1 MTGVGGWGSG
11 VGAKNRSPA
20 SGETSA
26 LPEGR
31 GGVTAARGFNAG
43 AASAGIKEGPPRDDL
58 AVVVAD
64 APCVVHAVFTQCQVV
79 AAPVVVSRE
88 RIRGGHAQGIV
99 INSGNANACTGKQGL
114 RDAREMAELAA
125 AQTGIHSALMLVAS
139 TGLIGTPLPMDRIRG
154 GIRQLRPTREGGPEA
169 ARAIMT
175 TDLVPKEAVV
185 DLELAGKTVTIGG
198 MAKGAGMVHPH
209 MATMLCVI
217 TTDAELDPRLAR
229 GALQTA
235 ADRSFNQISIDGDT
249 STNDTLALFASGAA
263 GTGRITAGSA
273 DGARFAVALESLCV
287 ELARM
292 VARDG
297 EGATRLIEV
306 RVEGARSDE
315 QARRIA
321 REVVRSNLV
330 KAAIYGRDPN
340 WGRIVA
346 AVGNSGASMDPNA
359 VDVFIGEQ
367 QVARGGAAALF
378 DATAVSGAMGA
389 DEVVVRVVLDRGV
402 GGGTAWGCDLTEGY
416 VKINAEYST

>member
-1 MTGVGGWGSG
+1 MRAVSESSLTRLSV
-11 VGAKNRSPA
+11 
-20 SGETSA
+20 
-26 LPEGR
+26 

-43 AASAGIKEGPPRDDL
+43 AAAAGVKEGPLREDL

-64 APCVVHAVFTQCQVV
+64 APCVAHAVFTQCKVV
-79 AAPVVVSRE
+79 AAPVLVSRE

-99 INSGNANACTGKQGL
+99 INSGNANACTGEAGL

-125 AQTGIHSALMLVAS
+125 SQTGIHPALMLVAS
-139 TGLIGTPLPMDRIRG
+139 TGLIGVALPMDRIRR
-154 GIRQLRPTREGGPEA
+154 GIRNLRPTPDGGHDA
-169 ARAIMT
+169 ARAVMT
-175 TDLVPKEAVV
+175 TDLVSKEVAVSL
-185 DLELAGKTVTIGG
+185 DLAGKTVTIGG

-209 MATMLCVI
+209 MATMLCVV
-217 TTDAELDPRLAR
+217 TTDADLDPRLAR

-249 STNDTLALFASGAA
+249 STNDMLTLLASGES
-263 GTGRITAGSA
+263 GTGRIRPGSPDGVAFAAGLE
-273 DGARFAVALESLCV
+273 AVCTV
-287 ELARM
+287 LARM

-306 RVEGARSDE
+306 RVEGARSNE
-315 QARRIA
+315 QARRVA

-346 AVGNSGASMDPNA
+346 AVGNAGASVDPNGI
-359 VDVFIGEQ
+359 DVFIGDQ
-367 QVARGGAAALF
+367 QVTRDGAAAPF
-378 DATAVSGAMGA
+378 DPTEVSAAMGA
-389 DEVVVRVVLDRGV
+389 DEVVIRVVLDRGSGV
-402 GGGTAWGCDLTEGY
+402 GMAWGCDLTEGY